1 MTTYASGQDWRI
13 KINGMEHGVPHVH
26 VEFRDG
32 FRVSV
37 AIKTREILAGG
48 VKPAH
53 RLRAALVNIE
63 SHETTYLN
71 EYRRLNP

>member
-1 MTTYASGQDWRI
+1 MTACASGQDWRI
-13 KINGMEHGVPHVH
+13 KINGMGHGGPHVH
-26 VEFRDG
+26 IEFRDG

-37 AIKTREILAGG
+37 AMKTREILAGG
-48 VKPAH
+48 GKPAH
-53 RLRAALVNIE
+53 RLRAALTNIE